1 MPSENY
7 DFVPWDSPDDI
18 HKFFNFDDIEKWAPL
33 VGLLTRVGA
42 QGAANAVATQGV
54 RGAMKTGLGKLGT
67 GLKVALGGG
76 LKNIKAKVGVKGGG
90 AATEAAGAAEGMA
103 SAAEAVESAAPKP
116 SLPKASDGTDS
127 VPLPESPAAEPAA
140 EIPEPEEPSGAGGN
154 KTDYKKVGMQL
165 AGQMQAQNAQRKQAQ
180 EQRAMEMA
188 RRGASVQTGE
198 PMNLAWRL
206 LKEEDDEVPDPRKF
220 KMPQEDYVEALR
232 ERAKR
237 IKGRQADPNMAE
249 NTENVPMGLKEKV
262 PFTQPPG
269 GGPIQLP
276 TKLTP
281 PNASQGIQRRV
292 HPFTREGTF
301 EGLSLDTPDADPK
314 KYFTRS
320 EPMGIAYQLLKEQ
333 IDYENQME
341 LAPHEQLWND
351 EADEHLKTK
360 TNELFDYAIAQGIDP
375 GDLLDTW
382 HDRASM
388 VEGLNYGEPGSELGF
403 RAHAIDPSQWK
414 KLASEPMDIA
424 FQLLKEAIDV
434 SGQHAPRN
442 DPRFWDVMRHY
453 GKQNLDMVD
462 KPVQPYSSELAEM
475 SPQVNELLA
484 SYGYEPYYF
493 GGEYP
498 NPDLDKKNYN
508 TGHLAIF
515 DPGVAATSFGANK
528 PFTDNWRKL
537 HELGHAQGLED
548 LNAEWGEGRRLGK
561 LGQRT
566 PREMLRA
573 IDWETRALGNQRKL
587 MEEIGLPIQESE
599 YNRDWN
605 TTIGDAGFRALTGQ
619 FTSPEGEGFEAF
631 SEERVP
637 AEIAMRKVREKAE
650 ELGLDMDETLRDK
663 RGGARKVASEP
674 MEIAMQLLKWES
686 QTDMHAPSPRNFNEY
701 FGIKDSWVSLPKEG
715 MDARPQLYDEVAN
728 AMNIAYKPV
737 GGHDKYSDGNDLKN
751 EGKHA
756 RYDMIDNDQ
765 DPYVD
770 AARVFSQQE
779 QGFKASITAHDG
791 QTAAKRATVDHMT
804 EHMQIPGHY
813 IEVSGAWPRIFDKQ
827 GMQPIT
833 DYDHIRELVNRPLR
847 ETETAPGTYTRKIG
861 DNEREK
867 QIFGSPMRDGATWAD
882 DFMQQATEASRN
894 NSALVLNDYNFPK
907 SIGVM

>member
-7 DFVPWDSPDDI
+7 DFISGDSPDE
-18 HKFFNFDDIEKWAPL
+18 IEKYFQ
-33 VGLLTRVGA
+33 LLTKIPQAFKG
-42 QGAANAVATQGV
+42 
-54 RGAMKTGLGKLGT
+54 
-67 GLKVALGGG
+67 
-76 LKNIKAKVGVKGGG
+76 IKAGVKNLAGKVGVKGGG
-90 AATEAAGAAEGMA
+90 SVTEAAGAAKEAAGAAEGMA

-140 EIPEPEEPSGAGGN
+140 EMPEPEEPSGAGGN
-154 KTDYKKVGMQL
+154 KTDYKKIGMQL

-198 PMNLAWRL
+198 PMNLAWRLLKNIDEVQLCPSCQGVGFGCRYCKGTGLADNERFHPEDTTNEYPGYDEDWPYPTDKKIGQTVPDAQKTDDGKPITFFHNTEDWLASRPEPIKMRTNSQDQPSFMYMPFAGASKEMKNPAAKIFRRSEPMNLVWRL

-301 EGLSLDTPDADPK
+301 EGLPLDTPDADPK

-320 EPMGIAYQLLKEQ
+320 EAMDIAYQLLK
-333 IDYENQME
+333 
-341 LAPHEQLWND
+341 
-351 EADEHLKTK
+351 
-360 TNELFDYAIAQGIDP
+360 F
-375 GDLLDTW
+375 
-382 HDRASM
+382 
-388 VEGLNYGEPGSELGF
+388 
-403 RAHAIDPSQWK
+403 
-414 KLASEPMDIA
+414 
-424 FQLLKEAIDV
+424 
-434 SGQHAPRN
+434 
-442 DPRFWDVMRHY
+442 
-453 GKQNLDMVD
+453 
-462 KPVQPYSSELAEM
+462 
-475 SPQVNELLA
+475 
-484 SYGYEPYYF
+484 
-493 GGEYP
+493 
-498 NPDLDKKNYN
+498 
-508 TGHLAIF
+508 
-515 DPGVAATSFGANK
+515 
-528 PFTDNWRKL
+528 
-537 HELGHAQGLED
+537 
-548 LNAEWGEGRRLGK
+548 
-561 LGQRT
+561 
-566 PREMLRA
+566 
-573 IDWETRALGNQRKL
+573 
-587 MEEIGLPIQESE
+587 
-599 YNRDWN
+599 
-605 TTIGDAGFRALTGQ
+605 
-619 FTSPEGEGFEAF
+619 
-631 SEERVP
+631 
-637 AEIAMRKVREKAE
+637 E
-650 ELGLDMDETLRDK
+650 EL
-663 RGGARKVASEP
+663 
-674 MEIAMQLLKWES
+674 
-686 QTDMHAPSPRNFNEY
+686 TDMHAPAPRNFNEY

-751 EGKHA
+751 ESKHA

-791 QTAAKRATVDHMT
+791 QPAAKRAAVDHMM

-861 DNEREK
+861 ENEREK

-907 SIGVM
+907 SVGVM

>member
-1 MPSENY
+1 MSPSDAAWRLLKAY
-7 DFVPWDSPDDI
+7 DVEDV
-18 HKFFNFDDIEKWAPL
+18 KRMRMN
-33 VGLLTRVGA
+33 
-42 QGAANAVATQGV
+42 QGDFEDYIDHQIANAQPGMNRKLPRPYGLMSHEALNLLHNGFYEGDIREMLDDPNFAFHRAEDGQIVWNAHNL
-54 RGAMKTGLGKLGT
+54 GAGEPEYAHPEHMGFMIENQLEGT
-67 GLKVALGGG
+67 PIDFEEIGRE
-76 LKNIKAKVGVKGGG
+76 I
-90 AATEAAGAAEGMA
+90 
-103 SAAEAVESAAPKP
+103 
-116 SLPKASDGTDS
+116 SLRELENTPWE
-127 VPLPESPAAEPAA
+127 LPEPQTSKFLGLELKPT
-140 EIPEPEEPSGAGGN
+140 ST
-154 KTDYKKVGMQL
+154 TDFSTIYSYGPTDTLEQVEG
-165 AGQMQAQNAQRKQAQ
+165 RKG
-180 EQRAMEMA
+180 
-188 RRGASVQTGE
+188 RGFQDIMTGE
-198 PMNLAWRL
+198 PMDLSWRLLKNIDEVQLCPSCQGVGFGCRYCKGTGLADNERFHPEDTTNEYPGYDEDWPYPTDKKIGQTVPDAQKTDDGKPITFFHNTEDWLASRPEPIKMRTNSQDQPSFMYMPFAGASKEMKNPAAKIFRRSEPMNLVWRL

-301 EGLSLDTPDADPK
+301 EGLPLDTPDADPK

-320 EPMGIAYQLLKEQ
+320 EAMDIAYQLLK
-333 IDYENQME
+333 
-341 LAPHEQLWND
+341 
-351 EADEHLKTK
+351 
-360 TNELFDYAIAQGIDP
+360 F
-375 GDLLDTW
+375 
-382 HDRASM
+382 
-388 VEGLNYGEPGSELGF
+388 
-403 RAHAIDPSQWK
+403 
-414 KLASEPMDIA
+414 
-424 FQLLKEAIDV
+424 
-434 SGQHAPRN
+434 
-442 DPRFWDVMRHY
+442 
-453 GKQNLDMVD
+453 
-462 KPVQPYSSELAEM
+462 
-475 SPQVNELLA
+475 
-484 SYGYEPYYF
+484 
-493 GGEYP
+493 
-498 NPDLDKKNYN
+498 
-508 TGHLAIF
+508 
-515 DPGVAATSFGANK
+515 
-528 PFTDNWRKL
+528 
-537 HELGHAQGLED
+537 
-548 LNAEWGEGRRLGK
+548 
-561 LGQRT
+561 
-566 PREMLRA
+566 
-573 IDWETRALGNQRKL
+573 
-587 MEEIGLPIQESE
+587 
-599 YNRDWN
+599 
-605 TTIGDAGFRALTGQ
+605 
-619 FTSPEGEGFEAF
+619 
-631 SEERVP
+631 
-637 AEIAMRKVREKAE
+637 E
-650 ELGLDMDETLRDK
+650 EL
-663 RGGARKVASEP
+663 
-674 MEIAMQLLKWES
+674 
-686 QTDMHAPSPRNFNEY
+686 TDMHAPAPRNFNEY

-751 EGKHA
+751 ESKHA

-791 QTAAKRATVDHMT
+791 QPAAKRAAVDHMM

-861 DNEREK
+861 ENEREK

-907 SIGVM
+907 SVGVM

>member
-1 MPSENY
+1 
-7 DFVPWDSPDDI
+7 
-18 HKFFNFDDIEKWAPL
+18 
-33 VGLLTRVGA
+33 
-42 QGAANAVATQGV
+42 
-54 RGAMKTGLGKLGT
+54 
-67 GLKVALGGG
+67 
-76 LKNIKAKVGVKGGG
+76 
-90 AATEAAGAAEGMA
+90 
-103 SAAEAVESAAPKP
+103 
-116 SLPKASDGTDS
+116 
-127 VPLPESPAAEPAA
+127 
-140 EIPEPEEPSGAGGN
+140 
-154 KTDYKKVGMQL
+154 MQL

-198 PMNLAWRL
+198 PMNLAWRLLKNIDEVQLCPSCQGVGFGCRYCKGTGLADNERFHPEDTTNEYPGYDEDWPYPTDKKIGQTVPDAQKTDDGKPITFFHNTEDWLASRPEPIKMRTNSQDQPSFMYMPFAGASKEMKNPAAKIFRRSEPMNLVWRL

-301 EGLSLDTPDADPK
+301 EGLPLDTPDADPK

-320 EPMGIAYQLLKEQ
+320 EAMDIAYQLLK
-333 IDYENQME
+333 
-341 LAPHEQLWND
+341 
-351 EADEHLKTK
+351 
-360 TNELFDYAIAQGIDP
+360 F
-375 GDLLDTW
+375 
-382 HDRASM
+382 
-388 VEGLNYGEPGSELGF
+388 
-403 RAHAIDPSQWK
+403 
-414 KLASEPMDIA
+414 
-424 FQLLKEAIDV
+424 
-434 SGQHAPRN
+434 
-442 DPRFWDVMRHY
+442 
-453 GKQNLDMVD
+453 
-462 KPVQPYSSELAEM
+462 
-475 SPQVNELLA
+475 
-484 SYGYEPYYF
+484 
-493 GGEYP
+493 
-498 NPDLDKKNYN
+498 
-508 TGHLAIF
+508 
-515 DPGVAATSFGANK
+515 
-528 PFTDNWRKL
+528 
-537 HELGHAQGLED
+537 
-548 LNAEWGEGRRLGK
+548 
-561 LGQRT
+561 
-566 PREMLRA
+566 
-573 IDWETRALGNQRKL
+573 
-587 MEEIGLPIQESE
+587 
-599 YNRDWN
+599 
-605 TTIGDAGFRALTGQ
+605 
-619 FTSPEGEGFEAF
+619 
-631 SEERVP
+631 
-637 AEIAMRKVREKAE
+637 E
-650 ELGLDMDETLRDK
+650 EL
-663 RGGARKVASEP
+663 
-674 MEIAMQLLKWES
+674 
-686 QTDMHAPSPRNFNEY
+686 TDMHAPAPRNFNEY

-791 QTAAKRATVDHMT
+791 QPAAKRAAVDHMM

-861 DNEREK
+861 ENEREK

-907 SIGVM
+907 SVGVM